1 MDEFYYCGF
10 NGFGQVPSQPENQ
23 LTTLVCQ
30 NRISASTSQEQKQPK
45 VQDVAICWN
54 YLVLADSQSGL
65 TKYGLVG
72 GKPGQ
77 CRLGLPPGAK
87 AVKQVS
93 ATPRHLL
100 AITDAGDCWAHEES
114 KGWRL
119 VTVGSEILDKE
130 SLIDLIED
138 EVEAPDDPALTN
150 ENKSQADQQPDKE
163 SGDEHKTKEVT
174 KQQSPKKAAKK
185 KTQVELRKTSCGDA
199 HNLGLDAD
207 GVAYALPSPLTDWG
221 NGLTSGGR
229 HAVTDIVCGKEHC
242 LLLTEHG
249 QVFSWGGGSRGQL
262 GHGNLLSEE
271 KPRLVM
277 ALDGMRIKKIAAGGW
292 HSACISQFDDLYM
305 FGWNESGQLAQP
317 TAGNLVKPA
326 ECFSAVE
333 KLFMA
338 CCTMQP
344 EDDAAL
350 PRSGDADDE
359 EVYHKNNDDE
369 ISTVTSQAS
378 MSFCGIAVTPSSA
391 GGNNILGNN
400 LMNCGVGGGCT
411 TGGTNGGGGG
421 GDNPLMS
428 FADVTA
434 DQADLSIEKDDFTC
448 YRSSCGYADTTDLI
462 TVQTLPMLVSLPA
475 SASATAAA
483 QSSATPSGVADVDCG
498 SRHTVVLT
506 QGQPEQ
512 LWAFGWNKYGQLGL
526 GHNASRDT
534 PEKMV
539 MPRLPKGRNIKML
552 RAGDWGTAVITTP
565 SNEFQN

>member
-1 MDEFYYCGF
+1 MIGANFFDKGQATNAEMDKMDEFYYCGF
-10 NGFGQVPSQPENQ
+10 NGFGQVPSQPETQ

-30 NRISASTSQEQKQPK
+30 NRTVSPSAQQQSPVKL
-45 VQDVAICWN
+45 QDVAICWN
-54 YLVLADSQSGL
+54 YLVLADSKGGL
-65 TKYGLVG
+65 IKYGLVN

-77 CRLGLPPGAK
+77 SRLGLPPGAK
-87 AVKQVS
+87 LVKQVS

-100 AITDAGDCWAHEES
+100 AVTDTGDCWAHEES
-114 KGWRL
+114 KGWRM
-119 VTVGSEILDKE
+119 VTVGSESVSDKE
-130 SLIDLIED
+130 SLIDLIDED
-138 EVEAPDDPALTN
+138 DVSTAAEVDSNSSEQHNNKTNGNNEKQHKDPQSSN
-150 ENKSQADQQPDKE
+150 P
-163 SGDEHKTKEVT
+163 
-174 KQQSPKKAAKK
+174 QSPKHKK
-185 KTQVELRKTSCGDA
+185 SVEMCKTSCGDA

-221 NGLTSGGR
+221 GGLTSGGR
-229 HAVTDIVCGKEHC
+229 LTVTDVVCGKEHC

-271 KPRLVM
+271 RPRLVM

-317 TAGNLVKPA
+317 TGNLVKPA

-359 EVYHKNNDDE
+359 EVYHKNNDDD

-378 MSFCGIAVTPSSA
+378 MSFCGIAVTPSS
-391 GGNNILGNN
+391 GGNNMMGNN
-400 LMNCGVGGGCT
+400 LVMNCGGG
-411 TGGTNGGGGG
+411 NG

-428 FADVTA
+428 FADVATDPA
-434 DQADLSIEKDDFTC
+434 DISFEKDDVTC
-448 YRSSCGYADTTDLI
+448 YRSSCGYGDTTDLI
-462 TVQTLPMLVSLPA
+462 TVQSLPMLVSIP
-475 SASATAAA
+475 SASVASSTDPSAA
-483 QSSATPSGVADVDCG
+483 SGVADVDCG

-506 QGQPEQ
+506 RGSPQQ

-526 GHNASRDT
+526 GHNASRDA

-539 MPRLPKGRNIKML
+539 MPRLSKGRKIKMV
-552 RAGDWGTAVITTP
+552 RAGDWGTAIITAP
-565 SNEFQN
+565 NNDPQH